1 MENLVAQVPE
11 LKLTK
16 KIEKRTTHYKD
27 IQEAV
32 FLKNTVGKEGD
43 VLNLE
48 IWHDAHGN
56 QWSRADVLYYMKVTN
71 LLDSAHELINDVKK
85 AQQDNVLLQP
95 VTINENTF

>member
-16 KIEKRTTHYKD
+16 KVETRTTHFKD

-43 VLNLE
+43 VLTIE
-48 IWHDAHGN
+48 IWSDAQGHH
-56 QWSRADVLYYMKVTN
+56 WSRADVLYYMKVNN

-85 AQQDNVLLQP
+85 AQEDKGLLQP
-95 VTINENTF
+95 VTINENTY